1 MLNTNV
7 INLRQSIQNYR
18 FIIPNYQR
26 PYSWEEEQVQA
37 LWNDIRDAWLVRSNE
52 SVDFDQ
58 RNHFL
63 GSILTTNYPGQQETL
78 LNVVDGQQR
87 LTSLTIFAAALL
99 DICVQ
104 HNVGSPIFSSIFST
118 NPRPFITINEGNDYF
133 FATIIEPSRA
143 ENSREARKVAFDR
156 TTADSDVHNRIRTN
170 YYEIYRLI
178 SLYLQD
184 IPHNKKGFQLGGI
197 LETFLDYLYI
207 VRIHVPNN
215 ANIIRIF
222 RTLNERGVD
231 LSQGDITKSIIFES
245 VLNNNSALAQVS
257 LLWQE
262 TFDQI
267 DSEGSDNLIT
277 EYLRHY
283 HISTRSYIA
292 EGKLSTE
299 IERYL
304 VQERS
309 VANTPTAV
317 DLMRRLK
324 DEAGYYNVL
333 LQSDHKSSETNEIIT
348 IIRDYIDI
356 TASFPAL
363 LAAFTRWNNHPVT
376 LNRFLRLTEH
386 FIFRYFHIQG
396 NKSVEALEKFMST
409 VAKHIR
415 TNAEPLEQIKS
426 WYKERSPDAS
436 FANNFMTA
444 SVRKAQLAKYIY
456 WKLEQST
463 HLKLVNVMSK
473 EYKIN
478 GIMPAKANSFYT
490 RVEIDQDYVKRIGNQ
505 LLWPT
510 KLFLNKQ
517 LQTLIGQPH
526 SLLTVNY
533 TTAKQALDTNK
544 QWGTAAIDTR
554 QALLTERAKA
564 VWSLDI

>member
-1 MLNTNV
+1 MVTEPASNGGDLQIRKYNV
-7 INLRQSIQNYR
+7 I
-18 FIIPNYQR
+18 
-26 PYSWEEEQVQA
+26 
-37 LWNDIRDAWLVRSNE
+37 
-52 SVDFDQ
+52 
-58 RNHFL
+58 
-63 GSILTTNYPGQQETL
+63 
-78 LNVVDGQQR
+78 DGQQR

-143 ENSREARKVAFDR
+143 ENSREARKVSFDR

-184 IPHNKKGFQLGGI
+184 ILHNKKGFQLGGI

-245 VLNNNSALAQVS
+245 VLNDNSALAQVS

-267 DSEGSDNLIT
+267 DSEGTDNLIT

-304 VQERS
+304 VQLEGED
-309 VANTPTAV
+309 P
-317 DLMRRLK
+317 K
-324 DEAGYYNVL
+324 
-333 LQSDHKSSETNEIIT
+333 
-348 IIRDYIDI
+348 
-356 TASFPAL
+356 
-363 LAAFTRWNNHPVT
+363 AAQTF
-376 LNRFLRLTEH
+376 
-386 FIFRYFHIQG
+386 
-396 NKSVEALEKFMST
+396 S
-409 VAKHIR
+409 
-415 TNAEPLEQIKS
+415 
-426 WYKERSPDAS
+426 
-436 FANNFMTA
+436 
-444 SVRKAQLAKYIY
+444 
-456 WKLEQST
+456 
-463 HLKLVNVMSK
+463 KLVQSGVATIKFAMR
-473 EYKIN
+473 EH
-478 GIMPAKANSFYT
+478 GIYHEKYGIFEDELGRKVAFMGS
-490 RVEIDQDYVKRIGNQ
+490 
-505 LLWPT
+505 
-510 KLFLNKQ
+510 LNE
-517 LQTLIGQPH
+517 T
-526 SLLTVNY
+526 
-533 TTAKQALDTNK
+533 
-544 QWGTAAIDTR
+544 
-554 QALLTERAKA
+554 
-564 VWSLDI
+564 